1 MKVKSGSNDED
12 KLISALIHSG
22 ENQMV
27 DKLVGY
33 LQNFLETK
41 RPFVPHARLG
51 GVDGMRMSRA
61 AFGVMIKFSD
71 LTDSIQT
78 LVDEVDLLWMDLES
92 DPERDIKIKE
102 SIKTVPHFESI

>member
-1 MKVKSGSNDED
+1 MKVKTGANEED

-78 LVDEVDLLWMDLES
+78 LVDEIDLLWMDLES
-92 DPERDIKIKE
+92 DPERDLKIKE
-102 SIKTVPHFESI
+102 SIKTLPHFDSI